1 MNIIS
6 NEKLIKRLGRIG
18 TITMFAGLFI
28 VVAGLFISL
37 NEKYA
42 QQYFYL
48 SFASLIIGF
57 LVSQVGIY
65 FTNRYGRKPRPDEI
79 LNNALKGLDSK
90 YYIYHYMSPI
100 PHLLVGP
107 SGIWIILTR
116 NQKGLVSFA
125 KGRWRQQG
133 GGFFSMYMRF
143 FAQEGL
149 GRPDLDF
156 ISEREKLVSF
166 LKKNLGESDIPPI
179 RNVLVL
185 THPAAAI
192 NISEEDSPPAV
203 TVLVAKL
210 KETVRKSGKGKPANS
225 DKLTQIIGLLPEE
238 SIV

>member
-6 NEKLIKRLGRIG
+6 NEKLIKRFGRIG

-28 VVAGLFISL
+28 VVAGLFVSL
-37 NEKYA
+37 NQNLA
-42 QQYFYL
+42 QRYFYL

-79 LNNALKGLDSK
+79 LNIALKGLDNK
-90 YYIYHYMSPI
+90 YTLYHYMSPI

-107 SGIWIILTR
+107 SGLWVILTR
-116 NQKGLVSFA
+116 SQKGLVTYS

-133 GGFFSMYMRF
+133 GGFFSLYMRF
-143 FAQEGL
+143 MAQDGL

-156 ISEREKLVSF
+156 ISENEKLTGF
-166 LKKNLGESDIPPI
+166 LKKNLDEGQMPPI
-179 RNVLVL
+179 HNVLVL
-185 THPAAAI
+185 THPAASL
-192 NISEEDSPPAV
+192 NIPEGENPPAV
-203 TVLVAKL
+203 TVMASKL
-210 KETVRKSGKGKPANS
+210 KEVVRKTTKGKPAKADNITHVL
-225 DKLTQIIGLLPEE
+225 DLLPEE